1 MTTVLPAP
9 PAPIAVAGT
18 KQWWALGALVLAV
31 LAVGVGRRFERAICS
46 IVDGCRRDGDRHRHG
61 HGHVRCACGT
71 VRGKSGVGS
80 AVLEAVNKTG
90 DRFGIAVLGSV
101 LSAGYLGRL
110 YLSGLSATAAAAARQ
125 GAFGGA
131 AVAHKPHSPGLPR
144 SVDAPFVHGMD
155 MDLLASVAVAV
166 VGAVLTVV
174 FLPRV
179 NAPADEAI
187 KVGSHKVG
195 EVAGLRPATIGAAV

>member
-71 VRGKSGVGS
+71 VGGR
-80 AVLEAVNKTG
+80 AA
-90 DRFGIAVLGSV
+90 SV
-101 LSAGYLGRL
+101 L
-110 YLSGLSATAAAAARQ
+110 
-125 GAFGGA
+125 
-131 AVAHKPHSPGLPR
+131 PC
-144 SVDAPFVHGMD
+144 
-155 MDLLASVAVAV
+155 
-166 VGAVLTVV
+166 
-174 FLPRV
+174 
-179 NAPADEAI
+179 
-187 KVGSHKVG
+187 
-195 EVAGLRPATIGAAV
+195 